1 MAKNNNAKNKD
12 SVFFWET
19 AGKFLNH
26 ELPEIRKK
34 SPNTV
39 STYRISL
46 NLYIDYLEVVKGMDR
61 SKVCFDDFG
70 KNNLKDYLLWSE
82 TKWTAKTCNLRMTAI
97 RSMLSFASEES
108 VDVTPIYM
116 ACKTVRGL
124 KEPEA
129 EIEYFEDYQLSAI
142 LDAPKVEKRTEWRN
156 QMILILGYDAAL
168 RVGEL
173 ITLKLADLHLEAE
186 VPYISI
192 VGKGSKHRNVPLTPK
207 TIHHLK
213 HYLKAF
219 HADMDLKKPLF
230 FTSTHGSI
238 HGLSD
243 DTVQKV
249 LKKYVG
255 QCREEIHMPQEIH
268 FHMLRKT
275 RAMNL
280 YQAGCPLSY
289 IQQMLGHN
297 NISTTSGF
305 YAFATLNTLAKALEK
320 ANPSSSDKKIWK
332 DKTVL
337 ERLYRL

>member
-1 MAKNNNAKNKD
+1 MAKKNNAKNKD

-34 SPNTV
+34 SPDTV

-46 NLYIDYLEVVKGMDR
+46 NIYIDYLEAVKGMDR
-61 SKVCFDDFG
+61 SKVCFNDFS
-70 KNNLKDYLLWSE
+70 KDNLKDYLLWSE

-108 VDVTPIYM
+108 VDITPVYM
-116 ACKTVRGL
+116 ACKSVRGL
-124 KEPEA
+124 KAPEV
-129 EIEYFEDYQLSAI
+129 EIKYFEDYQLSAI

-156 QMILILGYDAAL
+156 RMILILGYDAAL

-192 VGKGSKHRNVPLTPK
+192 IGKGSKHRNVPLTPK
-207 TIHHLK
+207 TIDHLN

-219 HADMDLKKPLF
+219 HADMDLKRPLF
-230 FTSTHGSI
+230 LTSTHGSI

-249 LKKYVG
+249 LKKYAD

-289 IQQMLGHN
+289 IQQMLGHD

-305 YAFATLNTLAKALEK
+305 YAFATLSTLAKALEK
-320 ANPSSSDKKIWK
+320 ANPLSSSDKKK
-332 DKTVL
+332 L
-337 ERLYRL
+337 ER